1 MATKPIKR
9 GWKHRL
15 KMVVRHTSLLVMA
28 GLLLCAGL
36 VAVVSY
42 ILNRPTTYTIAVGP
56 PNSEDARVVQAMT
69 QHLARDRASVR
80 LRPMILQGGT
90 RDATAAIDK
99 GTADFAVVR
108 HDIGMPR
115 DGSAIAIWRKNVA
128 VFIVPAPEQ
137 PPAPAAPAARK
148 GRRATA
154 VKPATVEKPAKIEKI
169 GDLVGKRLGVVGRSP
184 TNINLLKTIMLQF
197 SIPSDGMIFLNADEE
212 AKPNTPGKITV
223 VQFDPNNVG
232 AAIRESK
239 IKPDAIL
246 SVGPVGSTI
255 TADAIAASIRNK
267 EPPSFLEITAA
278 EAIAERNPVYESTEI
293 KAGAFGGAP
302 PQPEETI
309 ETIGVNHYLV
319 ARNTLSEDVVADLTK
334 RLFAMRQALATE
346 IPSSAKIETPDT
358 SKDGPVPVHPGAAAY
373 IDGDLKTFFDRY
385 SDLLYLGLMLVSFFG
400 SGLVGLASYSK
411 SDERERRTKSLEKL
425 VDIIASA
432 RKAESSQALDE
443 LQAAMDAVHDE
454 MVSEVESNALD
465 QATLAAFQ
473 VSFEQTRAALADR
486 RAILLSSPPRP
497 RAAVAS
503 A

>member
-1 MATKPIKR
+1 MAVKPIKR

-15 KMVVRHTSLLVMA
+15 RMMARHTSLLVMA

-42 ILNRPTTYTIAVGP
+42 ILNRPTTLIIAVGP
-56 PNSEDARVVQAMT
+56 PNSEDVRVVQAMT
-69 QHLARDRASVR
+69 QYLARDRATVR
-80 LRPMILQGGT
+80 LRPMILESGT
-90 RDATAAIDK
+90 RDAMAAIDR

-108 HDIGMPR
+108 RDIGMPR

-128 VFIVPAPEQ
+128 VFIVPAPE
-137 PPAPAAPAARK
+137 PPARVVRK
-148 GRRATA
+148 GRRAA
-154 VKPATVEKPAKIEKI
+154 AAKPAKIEKI

-184 TNINLLKTIMLQF
+184 TNINLLKTVVLQF
-197 SIPSDGMIFLNADEE
+197 SIPSDSIIFLNPGEE
-212 AKPNTPGKITV
+212 AKPNSPGKITV

-246 SVGPVGSTI
+246 SVGPVGSAI
-255 TADAIAASIRNK
+255 TADAITASIRNK
-267 EPPSFLEITAA
+267 EPPSFLEINAA

-319 ARNTLSEDVVADLTK
+319 ARNQLSEDVVADLTK
-334 RLFAMRQALATE
+334 RVFAMRQALATE

-373 IDGDLKTFFDRY
+373 IDGELKTFLDRY
-385 SDLLYLGLMLVSFFG
+385 SDLIYLGLMLVSFLG

-425 VDIIASA
+425 VEVIASA
-432 RKAESSQALDE
+432 RKADSIHALDE
-443 LQAAMDAVHDE
+443 LQAAVDAVHDE
-454 MVSEVESNALD
+454 MVREVESNALD
-465 QATLAAFQ
+465 QATLSAYQ
-473 VSFEQTRAALADR
+473 VSFEQTRAAIADR
-486 RAILLSSPPRP
+486 RAILMSNPPRP

-503 A
+503 V

>member
-1 MATKPIKR
+1 MSAKSFKR
-9 GWKHRL
+9 SWTLRF
-15 KMVVRHTSLLVMA
+15 KMMMRHTWLIVIA
-28 GLLLCAGL
+28 GLLLCTG
-36 VAVVSY
+36 VAAVAFHLLTQPVT
-42 ILNRPTTYTIAVGP
+42 LTIAVGP
-56 PNSEDARVVQAMT
+56 PNSEDARVVQAMA
-69 QHLARDRASVR
+69 QYLARDRASVR

-90 RDATAAIDK
+90 RDAMAAIDR

-128 VFIVPAPEQ
+128 VFIVPAPE
-137 PPAPAAPAARK
+137 PPAPAVRK
-148 GRRATA
+148 GRRAA
-154 VKPATVEKPAKIEKI
+154 AAKPAKIEKI

-184 TNINLLKTIMLQF
+184 TNINLLKTVVLQF
-197 SIPSDGMIFLNADEE
+197 SIPSDSIIFLNPGEE
-212 AKPNTPGKITV
+212 AKPNSPGKITV

-232 AAIRESK
+232 PAIRESK

-246 SVGPVGSTI
+246 SVGPVSSTI
-255 TADAIAASIRNK
+255 TADAITASIRNK

-319 ARNTLSEDVVADLTK
+319 ARNKLSEDVVADLTK
-334 RLFAMRQALATE
+334 RVFAMRQALATE

-358 SKDGPVPVHPGAAAY
+358 SKDGLVPVHPGAAAY
-373 IDGDLKTFFDRY
+373 IDGELKTFFDRY
-385 SDLLYLGLMLVSFFG
+385 SDLIYLGLMLVSFLG

-411 SDERERRTKSLEKL
+411 SGERDRRTKSLEKL
-425 VDIIASA
+425 VEVIALA

-443 LQAAMDAVHDE
+443 LQAAMDGVHDE
-454 MVSEVESNALD
+454 MVREVESNALD
-465 QATLAAFQ
+465 QATLAAYQ
-473 VSFEQTRAALADR
+473 VSFEQTRAAIADR
-486 RAILLSSPPRP
+486 RAILMSNPPRP

-503 A
+503 V

>member
-1 MATKPIKR
+1 MATQPIKR

-15 KMVVRHTSLLVMA
+15 KMVARHTSLLAMA

-42 ILNRPTTYTIAVGP
+42 ILNRPTTYIIAVGP
-56 PNSEDARVVQAMT
+56 PNSEDTRVVQAMT
-69 QHLARDRASVR
+69 QHLARDRATVR

-90 RDATAAIDK
+90 RDAMAAIDR

-128 VFIVPAPEQ
+128 VFIVPAPE
-137 PPAPAAPAARK
+137 PPVPAVRK
-148 GRRATA
+148 GRRAT
-154 VKPATVEKPAKIEKI
+154 VVKPAKIEKI

-184 TNINLLKTIMLQF
+184 TNINLLKTVVLQF
-197 SIPSDGMIFLNADEE
+197 SIPADSMIFLNPSEE

-267 EPPSFLEITAA
+267 EPPSFIEINAA
-278 EAIAERNPVYESTEI
+278 EAIAERNPVYELTEI

-334 RLFAMRQALATE
+334 RVFAMRQVLATE

-373 IDGDLKTFFDRY
+373 IDGELKTFFDRY
-385 SDLLYLGLMLVSFFG
+385 SDLLYLGLMLVSFLG

-425 VDIIASA
+425 VEIIALA
-432 RKAESSQALDE
+432 RKAELSQALDE
-443 LQAAMDAVHDE
+443 LQAAMDGVHDE
-454 MVSEVESNALD
+454 MVREVESNALD
-465 QATLAAFQ
+465 QSTLTAFQ

-486 RAILLSSPPRP
+486 RAILMSSPPRP